1 MPFGEPMKASEK
13 AYNLVKSFEG
23 CRLMPYLCPAGVW
36 TVGWGSTTDVTPGE
50 LITMA
55 QAEDRLK
62 NDAFAAEQCVNDAVN
77 VPLNQNEFDA
87 LVSFVFNLGC
97 GNFRKSTL
105 LKMLNDSDYEGAG
118 MEFRRWDKGGG
129 KVLPGLVRRRL
140 AEQRL
145 FETEN

>member
-1 MPFGEPMKASEK
+1 MKASEK
-13 AYNLVKSFEG
+13 AYNLIKSFEG

>member
-13 AYNLVKSFEG
+13 AYNLIRNFEG

-62 NDAFAAEQCVNDAVN
+62 NDASAAEQCVNDAVN